1 MARDVIDELSLK
13 IDIDV
18 DKGASKTIS
27 SLARAITKLNTA
39 VASVGNLQKYVRS
52 LNSLNPKSINVR
64 GTTGVGKVGGKTIT
78 PKYKEVDENKTTKS
92 VIPPI
97 SISELKTYD
106 EWKDKAELLTS
117 TVKVTSKGV
126 QKLYETF
133 KYVNQE
139 GKIFTATAIDKKLT
153 QISNTGKVAK
163 QEVEELNEELEATD
177 KPLKKSTSTFKKLI
191 KSIGRIAFYRAIRM
205 ALNQIVKGAI
215 DGLTNI
221 RQLDSGLDKALK
233 NLSLSSKS
241 LNNSIASLI
250 APFIKTIEPL
260 ITRLADGL
268 ARISN
273 RIAEAKAAISGAS
286 TYQKILTSDTEEWRK
301 QVEKATGALLS
312 FDKFEALNKKDNSY
326 IGAIE
331 APVEMS
337 KEEASSTLSLLK
349 DIEAAIWGIV
359 GAIGALSIAS
369 FIKSL
374 SILNLGLGGTLTVV
388 GGLLGIFVGIYEI
401 VKGVKDI
408 MNWDS
413 ETSGLQKLADVLRVI
428 FGVVAAIAGVLAI
441 VKAGTIA
448 GGVAAALAVVAVLGS
463 ITAGV
468 ASQKEKLKAYANGG
482 TYQKGEHFIAGE
494 AGTEVVYSSNS
505 GAGAG
510 GVANIEQIS
519 QAQYIATMNAIQDS
533 GILDAINNVG
543 GDVVMDG
550 RKVGQ
555 IVTKTVHDEGVR
567 VGYFKRA

>member
-1 MARDVIDELSLK
+1 MATNVIDELSLK

-18 DKGASKTIS
+18 DKGASKAITSI
-27 SLARAITKLNTA
+27 ARAITKLNDA
-39 VASVGNLQKYVRS
+39 VKSSANLSKLRKYVSAINRLQPNKISVRNGTSVGKAMGKNIKPEYQEYNDETQKDSGKQIRQIFTQKELSKYLKHTSFWYRTLNKDVR
-52 LNSLNPKSINVR
+52 
-64 GTTGVGKVGGKTIT
+64 
-78 PKYKEVDENKTTKS
+78 KYTDENKKNNKS
-92 VIPPI
+92 V
-97 SISELKTYD
+97 E
-106 EWKDKAELLTS
+106 
-117 TVKVTSKGV
+117 
-126 QKLYETF
+126 
-133 KYVNQE
+133 
-139 GKIFTATAIDKKLT
+139 
-153 QISNTGKVAK
+153 
-163 QEVEELNEELEATD
+163 
-177 KPLKKSTSTFKKLI
+177 KSTSTFKKLI
-191 KSIGRIAFYRAIRM
+191 KSIGRIAFYRTIRM

-215 DGLTNI
+215 DGLTNL
-221 RQLDSGLDKALK
+221 RQLDDGLDKSLK

-241 LNNSIASLI
+241 LNNSMASLI

-260 ITRLADGL
+260 ITKLADGL

-273 RIAEAKAAISGAS
+273 RISEAKAALSGAS
-286 TYQKILTSDTEEWRK
+286 TYTKILTSDSEEWRK

-312 FDKFEALNKKDNSY
+312 FDKFEALNQKEDSY

-331 APVEMS
+331 SPVEMS

-349 DIEAAIWGIV
+349 DIEVAIWGIV

-401 VKGVKDI
+401 VNGVKDI

-413 ETSGLQKLADVLRVI
+413 ETSGLQKLADVLRVV

-510 GVANIEQIS
+510 GVANIEQIR
-519 QAQYIATMNAIQDS
+519 QAQYLATMDAIQDS
-533 GILDAINNVG
+533 GIMDALKNVG

>member
-64 GTTGVGKVGGKTIT
+64 GTTGVGKVSGKTIEPQYQEIKEKKKKEGKLRT
-78 PKYKEVDENKTTKS
+78 IASQEEIDKYVKSTSFWYRQLNKDIKENTKENEKNNKS
-92 VIPPI
+92 V
-97 SISELKTYD
+97 D
-106 EWKDKAELLTS
+106 
-117 TVKVTSKGV
+117 
-126 QKLYETF
+126 
-133 KYVNQE
+133 
-139 GKIFTATAIDKKLT
+139 
-153 QISNTGKVAK
+153 
-163 QEVEELNEELEATD
+163 
-177 KPLKKSTSTFKKLI
+177 KSTSTFKKLI

-205 ALNQIVKGAI
+205 ALNQIAKGAI

-221 RQLDSGLDKALK
+221 RQLDSGLDKSLK

-241 LNNSIASLI
+241 LNNSMASLI

-260 ITRLADGL
+260 ITKLADGL

-273 RIAEAKAAISGAS
+273 RISEAKAALSGAS
-286 TYQKILTSDTEEWRK
+286 TYTKILTSDSEEWRK

-312 FDKFEALNKKDNSY
+312 FDKFEALNQKEDSY

-331 APVEMS
+331 SPVEMS
-337 KEEASSTLSLLK
+337 KEEASTTLSLLK

-388 GGLLGIFVGIYEI
+388 GGIFGVIIGVYEI
-401 VKGVKDI
+401 FKGIKSI
-408 MNWDS
+408 MNWDK

-468 ASQKEKLKAYANGG
+468 ASEKEKLKTYANGG

-555 IVTKTVHDEGVR
+555 IVTKSVHEEGVR